1 MASETTRNR
10 QMEYA
15 RFGLLAVAILFGA
28 WAAARV
34 VGYFVGP
41 ARAEEAVTQA
51 LARNAGPSNETE
63 TPFDKAREI
72 AETLKKKNLF
82 TLEPPKEHPVKQI
95 DGILGAEVLVGD
107 KWYKVGE
114 KIGEATILSIEPTR
128 VTVEWDGQKKVFSPL
143 GGDDNGPPEG
153 PRLREP
159 GGPSRAERRR
169 PSSDIAAP
177 TLPGPV
183 EVSPVADDPLAWM
196 GVDLPAGLRAKLLER
211 WNSASDEEKAK
222 GMEEWNKMSDDQKQQ
237 AIRSMENM

>member
-1 MASETTRNR
+1 MAAEMTRNR

-15 RFGLLAVAILFGA
+15 RFGLLAAAILFGA

-41 ARAEEAVTQA
+41 ARAEDAVTQA
-51 LARNAGPSNETE
+51 LARNAGPSNETG
-63 TPFDKAREI
+63 TAFDKTREV

-107 KWYKVGE
+107 EWYEVGK
-114 KIGEATILSIEPTR
+114 KIGDATILSIEPTQ
-128 VTVEWDGQKKVFSPL
+128 VTIEWNGQKKVFSPL
-143 GGDDNGPPEG
+143 GGGDNGPPEG

-159 GGPSRAERRR
+159 GGPRPAERRR
-169 PSSDIAAP
+169 ATPDVAAA
-177 TLPGPV
+177 TLPAPV
-183 EVSPVADDPLAWM
+183 EVKPVDDDPLAWM
-196 GVDLPAGLRAKLLER
+196 GVDLPDGLRAKLLER
-211 WNSASDEEKAK
+211 WNSASDEEKAR
-222 GMEEWNKMSDDQKQQ
+222 GMAEWNKMSDDQKQQ